1 MQVRRLMVWSQSRTW
16 MGAGV
21 PLAAE
26 PRGVVLCM
34 RAQADRQ
41 ALRARSRH
49 PGYHVWQRSL
59 GPAAHAGRAE
69 AAGGR
74 PDCHRQ
80 PLPLA
85 PWGAYRG
92 WLWSRPVG
100 VQSTFLSVH
109 TLSCVVL
116 GDLLTPP
123 RLSFPIWKMETI
135 IEPPHPMELW

>member
-1 MQVRRLMVWSQSRTW
+1 MQVRRLMVWSQSRTRVE
-16 MGAGV
+16 AGV

-26 PRGVVLCM
+26 PHGGVLCM

-80 PLPLA
+80 HCLSLPGVPTGGGSGAASLGCKARFCQFTHLA
-85 PWGAYRG
+85 VWSWGTY
-92 WLWSRPVG
+92 
-100 VQSTFLSVH
+100 
-109 TLSCVVL
+109 
-116 GDLLTPP
+116 
-123 RLSFPIWKMETI
+123 
-135 IEPPHPMELW
+135 